1 MSNLNTTRAK
11 LHEAWQRLRQR
22 WQGTTAL
29 WNDPMRWQFEQE
41 FWQSL
46 ENQVPITLKEM
57 ERLAE
62 VIAQARRS
70 VK

>member
-1 MSNLNTTRAK
+1 MRNLSITRAE
-11 LHEAWQRLRQR
+11 LHEAWQRVCQR

-29 WNDPMRWQFEQE
+29 WNDPVRWQFERE
-41 FWQSL
+41 FWQPL
-46 ENQVPITLKEM
+46 EDQVPLTLREM

-62 VIAQARRS
+62 VIAGARRS